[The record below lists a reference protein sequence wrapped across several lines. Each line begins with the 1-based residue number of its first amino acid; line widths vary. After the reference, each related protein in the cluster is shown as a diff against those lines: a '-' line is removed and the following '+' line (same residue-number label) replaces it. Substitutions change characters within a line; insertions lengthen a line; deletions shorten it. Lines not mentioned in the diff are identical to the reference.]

1 MRRLALLLSVTVVV
15 MVVMAHCSIF
25 AEDNEPPIVNALPGY
40 VPSDAV
46 SLFDGTDLSQWQKKD
61 GRSADWVVKKG
72 EIIVVK
78 NGPIITKQKFGDMQI
93 HLEFCTPA
101 PAKGDGQG
109 RGNSGVYIHG
119 SYEVQVLDS
128 YENSTYPDGQCGAIY
143 KQHVPLVNASRPP
156 GIWQTYDIIFH
167 APRFDNNSNVTKK
180 PTITVLHNGILI
192 QDNVEVKSPTGGA
205 QGNLETPTGPIVLQD
220 HGNPVR
226 YRNIWV
232 REL

>member
-1 MRRLALLLSVTVVV
+1 MSRLAFLLSITFVVL
-15 MVVMAHCSIF
+15 VVLIHCSIF
-25 AEDNEPPIVNALPGY
+25 AEDNEPVIVSALPGNI
-40 VPSDAV
+40 PSDAV
-46 SLFDGTDLSQWQKKD
+46 VLFDGTDLSQWQKKD
-61 GRSADWVVKKG
+61 GREADWIIKNG
-72 EIIVVK
+72 EIIVQK
-78 NGPIITKQKFGDMQI
+78 NGPIVTKEKFGDMQI
-93 HLEFCTPA
+93 HLEFCAPV
-101 PAKGDGQG
+101 PAKGKGQG

-119 SYEVQVLDS
+119 NYEVQVLDS

-167 APRFDNNSNVTKK
+167 APRFNSSGDIVKK
-180 PTITVLHNGILI
+180 TRITVLHNGVLI
-192 QDNVEVKSPTGGA
+192 QDNVEVPNPTGGA
-205 QGNLETPTGPIVLQD
+205 RLNKQTPTGPIVLQD